1 MAPPPLLDR
10 NRKPPESPQPRV
22 KPAVPR
28 APKRF
33 SSSPAATLCT
43 PTWMGR
49 PRGHLERADGSG
61 LAGAPAT
68 KCPLSEVQPS
78 ARRPLLAGWGAT
90 ACGGH
95 GGIEELPPP
104 PKVSGAQVRALVQE
118 DRLVISL
125 ASRQSRVASTLL
137 RFDAAMLLLHAEGA
151 VPQGSGT
158 KSGANRPLLA
168 GWGAA
173 ITVPKRPTELVGAE
187 AFLGAA
193 EKTLQRRERAQQRA
207 QQRARRTAHRT
218 AQRTLRRWRLLVAV
232 HRARLLPL
240 RWVLSHAREL
250 ISRWQ
255 KASWFQK
262 SARPRW
268 PQRSDRLLLG
278 MF

>member
-33 SSSPAATLCT
+33 SSSPAATRCT

-49 PRGHLERADGSG
+49 PRGPLDRADGSG
-61 LAGAPAT
+61 LAGAPAVR
-68 KCPLSEVQPS
+68 CSLGEVQPS

-95 GGIEELPPP
+95 GSIEELPPP

-118 DRLVISL
+118 DRLVARL

-137 RFDAAMLLLHAEGA
+137 RCDAAMLLLHAEGA
-151 VPQGSGT
+151 VPQAS
-158 KSGANRPLLA
+158 SANRPLLA

-173 ITVPKRPTELVGAE
+173 ITAPTRPTELVGAE

-193 EKTLQRRERAQQRA
+193 EATLQRRERAQQRA

-255 KASWFQK
+255 KASWFRKGAQ
-262 SARPRW
+262 P
-268 PQRSDRLLLG
+268 
-278 MF
+278 